1 MCDMGV
7 IAHGTGYIT
16 MGAAKKSLPSGHLY
30 DLEIDC
36 GLEVLGSISD
46 GRVVCRWVPDN
57 NLGFLQTMCDMGVVA
72 HGPGYITMGAAKKSQ
87 PSGHLNDLVSE
98 RRT

>member
-7 IAHGTGYIT
+7 IAHGPGYIT

-30 DLEIDC
+30 DLE
-36 GLEVLGSISD
+36 
-46 GRVVCRWVPDN
+46 
-57 NLGFLQTMCDMGVVA
+57 T
-72 HGPGYITMGAAKKSQ
+72 
-87 PSGHLNDLVSE
+87 E

>member
-1 MCDMGV
+1 MTLRASV
-7 IAHGTGYIT
+7 
-16 MGAAKKSLPSGHLY
+16 
-30 DLEIDC
+30 

-46 GRVVCRWVPDN
+46 GWVVGGWVPDK

-87 PSGHLNDLVSE
+87 PSGHLYDLESE